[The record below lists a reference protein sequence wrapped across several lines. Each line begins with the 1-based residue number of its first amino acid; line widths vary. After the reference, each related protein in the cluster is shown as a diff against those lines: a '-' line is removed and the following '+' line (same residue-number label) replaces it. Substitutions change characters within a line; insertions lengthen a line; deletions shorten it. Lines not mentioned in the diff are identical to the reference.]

1 VQPDLD
7 ALNALTVVGKIPVA
21 GIAIA
26 IVGGLFLSFGAQFQ
40 HRGVQKVEAKRALED
55 AKAGDG
61 DDDAPATTKGLMS
74 IVGNTLRLLATPWW
88 LLGSALYAIAILCQL
103 TSLGFAPLIVV
114 QPIGV
119 VALVFTSIINSRM
132 SKIELTTPA
141 IRAIVLCVV
150 GVGIFV
156 TFAAIFAQ
164 DYEIDQQAFVIV
176 MSILVIV
183 VFLLGLGYLL
193 FRKYF
198 RAIFY
203 VISAGICFGFVATI
217 AKVTI
222 NRFLAGTIDWLALL
236 GLAGIILAGGLG
248 AYFVQNAYTIGAP
261 DLVIAGL
268 TVVDPMVAVI
278 IGISVLGEAAE
289 APVWVLFVWLASAA
303 IAIFGVFQLA
313 RHHPQTVH

>member
-1 VQPDLD
+1 MQPVVD
-7 ALNALTVVGKIPVA
+7 ALTASAIVGRIPIA

-26 IVGGLFLSFGAQFQ
+26 LVGGLFLALGAQFQ
-40 HRGVQKVEAKRALED
+40 HRGVQRVEAKRTED
-55 AKAGDG
+55 TDAAP
-61 DDDAPATTKGLMS
+61 DDAAATTKGLRS
-74 IVGNTLRLLATPWW
+74 VIAGTLRLLGSPWW
-88 LLGSALYAIAILCQL
+88 LLGTALYGIAILCQL
-103 TSLGFAPLIVV
+103 TSLGFAPITVV

-119 VALVFTSIINSRM
+119 VALVITSIVNSRV
-132 SKIELTTPA
+132 SKVELTPPT

-156 TFAAIFAQ
+156 GFAAVFTD
-164 DYEIDQQAFVIV
+164 DYVIDTRAFVIV

-183 VFLLGLGYLL
+183 VFLLALAYLL
-193 FRKYF
+193 FRRSF

-222 NRFLAGTIDWLALL
+222 NRFLAGDIDWLALL
-236 GLAGIILAGGLG
+236 GLAGIIAAGGLG
-248 AYFVQNAYTIGAP
+248 SYFVQNAYTIGAP

-278 IGISVLGEAAE
+278 IGLTVLGEAANT
-289 APVWVLFVWLASAA
+289 PVWVLFIWIASAA
-303 IAIFGVFQLA
+303 IAIVGVFQLA